1 MGESFFC
8 SSKCPAKSHQRFL
21 SSGDRLLRPV
31 KCLPKPGKC
40 FLSSA
45 KYIFGRKP
53 PSGRKKRPLCGKTNA
68 RQIRRFP
75 SAFQLGRTN
84 LQTAATAFGV
94 RLTGVAGKKDSQTL
108 LDTAS
113 TKARED
119 YAAFREI
126 ARAAFPA
133 QADRIGLGLTGNVP
147 QDLQKFITLAH
158 TSYTNAKQDPWTT
171 KMTTRNYAKA
181 RLDALNADLTALS
194 GSESASNIAAGAA
207 EEDTAARDN
216 AYNALKEW
224 IKEAHGVARGAFRK
238 NAGALTKLN
247 L

>member
-1 MGESFFC
+1 SV
-8 SSKCPAKSHQRFL
+8 ANQAIQNYI
-21 SSGDRLLRPV
+21 GDAETFIITVSTDAEIQPV
-31 KCLPKPGKC
+31 MEEHGYDATELAAGTA
-40 FLSSA
+40 L
-45 KYIFGRKP
+45 
-53 PSGRKKRPLCGKTNA
+53 
-68 RQIRRFP
+68 
-75 SAFQLGRTN
+75 

-94 RLTGVAGKKDSQTL
+94 RLTGVAGKAGKQTD

-126 ARAAFPA
+126 ARAAFPE

-158 TSYTNAKQDPWTT
+158 TSYTNAQQAPWTT
-171 KMTTRNYAKA
+171 KMTIRNYAKA
-181 RLDALNADLTALS
+181 RLQALNTDLTALTQS
-194 GSESASNIAAGAA
+194 DSASNIAAGAA
-207 EEDTAARDN
+207 EEDTTARDL

-238 NAGALTKLN
+238 NAGALTKLK

>member
-1 MGESFFC
+1 MPNITSD
-8 SSKCPAKSHQRFL
+8 PAS
-21 SSGDRLLRPV
+21 
-31 KCLPKPGKC
+31 
-40 FLSSA
+40 
-45 KYIFGRKP
+45 
-53 PSGRKKRPLCGKTNA
+53 
-68 RQIRRFP
+68 P
-75 SAFQLGRTN
+75 SAAATTPTVHRSVANQAIQNYIGDAETFIITVATDPEIHPVMEQHGYDGTELAAGTAL
-84 LQTAATAFGV
+84 LQTAADAFGV
-94 RLTGVAGKKDSQTL
+94 RLTGVAGKTGKQDDL
-108 LDTAS
+108 VTAS
-113 TKARED
+113 NHARED

-181 RLDALNADLTALS
+181 RLDALNADLTALT

-207 EEDTAARDN
+207 EEDTAARDT